1 MIYLESYTTYESMQ
15 KYIDMKNTGHK
26 RILIILIVTWCM
38 HLNSTLKKINLLS
51 YSIKDLI
58 KLFSFLYRKV
68 WNVYQCKHIFIDI
81 PKVLLHMTTHHKNV
95 QICL

>member
-38 HLNSTLKKINLLS
+38 HLNSTLK
-51 YSIKDLI
+51 
-58 KLFSFLYRKV
+58 R
-68 WNVYQCKHIFIDI
+68 
-81 PKVLLHMTTHHKNV
+81 
-95 QICL
+95 